1 MTLTQLQSGSY
12 SRSLEGAIHVG
23 WIIQMV
29 SFVGSPKTAVDAI
42 FETVT
47 CILVYVPGTMDY

>member
-1 MTLTQLQSGSY
+1 
-12 SRSLEGAIHVG
+12 
-23 WIIQMV
+23 MV